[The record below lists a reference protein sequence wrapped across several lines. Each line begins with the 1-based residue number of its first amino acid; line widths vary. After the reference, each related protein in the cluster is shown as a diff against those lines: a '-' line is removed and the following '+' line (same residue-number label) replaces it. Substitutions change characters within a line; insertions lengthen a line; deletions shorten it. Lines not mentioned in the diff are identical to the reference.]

1 MAGSWLGMPVVFLL
15 AWTSGISLYLSVAL
29 AGIFSRMGLIELPG
43 RMEVLENPLIIAIAL
58 FVFTI
63 EFVAD
68 KVPVVDSTWDAFH
81 TFIRPVGG
89 AVLGVLA
96 ATEYGPLAQTALGIL
111 SGTLTMSVHATK
123 ASSRLAINTSP
134 EPFTNI
140 AASFAEN
147 FLILILF
154 WAFIK
159 HPVLAMTVLVLLTV
173 GLFFVLRALWRFAVK
188 LFHKGRAVA

>member
-1 MAGSWLGMPVVFLL
+1 MAGSLVEMPIVFLL

-29 AGIFSRMGLIELPG
+29 AGIFSRAGWLDLPG
-43 RMEVLENPLIIAIAL
+43 KMEILENPLVIAIAL

-68 KVPVVDSTWDAFH
+68 KVPVVDTTWDAFH

-96 ATEYGPLAQTALGIL
+96 ATEYGPVAQTVLGIL

-134 EPFTNI
+134 EPFSNI
-140 AASFAEN
+140 LASFAEN
-147 FLILILF
+147 FLVVFLF
-154 WAFIK
+154 WVFIM
-159 HPVLAMTVLVLLTV
+159 HPYIATAILVLLTV
-173 GLFFVLRALWRFAVK
+173 GAFFLLRMLWRFAVK
-188 LFHKGRAVA
+188 LFNKGRAVA